1 MKTNCEA
8 RGRRKMKFACGI
20 LGMILA
26 LLLIGPSAWGQTT
39 DSTAADKAAAAA
51 RQEAAYAR
59 VDTRPYQTFY
69 LANATQQNDANEV
82 VIAVRNMVDPNVKIY
97 LVPSQNA
104 IAMRGTPDQLA
115 LAQKVI
121 NDIDRPKKAY
131 RLTYSISEMEGGKR
145 IGVQHFAMIVTAGQR
160 TQLKQGNKIPI
171 ATGSYGAAGSP
182 ESQTQTQF
190 TYIDIGM
197 NFDSTLDTCGNGGRL
212 KSKVEQLGIPEEKSG
227 VGPQDPI
234 VRQTVLEGTSFLTP
248 GKPVILG
255 SLDIPGSTRHLDVD
269 VMMEPLAQ

>member
-1 MKTNCEA
+1 
-8 RGRRKMKFACGI
+8 MKFACGI
-20 LGMILA
+20 FGMILA
-26 LLLIGPSAWGQTT
+26 LPLIGPCAWGQTT

-59 VDTRPYQTFY
+59 VDPRPYQTFY

-82 VIAVRNMVDPNVKIY
+82 VVAIRNLLDPNVKIY

-104 IAMRGTPDQLA
+104 IVMRGNIDQLA
-115 LAQKVI
+115 LAQKII

-131 RLTYSISEMEGGKR
+131 RLTYTITEMENGKR
-145 IGVQHFAMIVTAGQR
+145 VGTQHFSMIATAGQR
-160 TQLKQGNKIPI
+160 TVMKQGTKVPI
-171 ATGSYGAAGSP
+171 ETGSSTDTSGTK
-182 ESQTQTQF
+182 TQM
-190 TYIDIGM
+190 TYIDVGM
-197 NFDSTLDTCGNGGRL
+197 NFDSTLEQSGNGARL
-212 KSKVEQLGIPEEKSG
+212 RAKVEQLGMAEERSG

-234 VRQTVLEGTSFLTP
+234 VRQTAVEGTSFLTP

>member
-1 MKTNCEA
+1 
-8 RGRRKMKFACGI
+8 
-20 LGMILA
+20 MILA

-131 RLTYSISEMEGGKR
+131 RLTYSISEMEGGSS
-145 IGVQHFAMIVTAGQR
+145 
-160 TQLKQGNKIPI
+160 PI
-171 ATGSYGAAGSP
+171 LT
-182 ESQTQTQF
+182 
-190 TYIDIGM
+190 
-197 NFDSTLDTCGNGGRL
+197 
-212 KSKVEQLGIPEEKSG
+212 SG
-227 VGPQDPI
+227 
-234 VRQTVLEGTSFLTP
+234 
-248 GKPVILG
+248 
-255 SLDIPGSTRHLDVD
+255 
-269 VMMEPLAQ
+269 